1 MDVKA
6 IREERGW
13 TQAQL
18 GDYLGIDRSSVSR
31 MESGGPI
38 SGPVTRLLKNLAS
51 EPTPKRGK
59 SSGNYAA
66 RVAQ

>member
-6 IREERGW
+6 IREKRGW

-18 GDYLGIDRSSVSR
+18 GEYLGLDRSSVSR

-38 SGPVTRLLKNLAS
+38 SRPVAKLLEKLQSEIAS
-51 EPTPKRGK
+51 EARE
-59 SSGNYAA
+59 AA
-66 RVAQ
+66 Q